1 MKKSDARI
9 VAFPGA
15 DDPSRCLTIVIPAYN
30 EAEALPHTHLVF
42 ARLARE
48 LQEAHGLNVELLYVD
63 DGSRDGTDAVLAML
77 PPQGID
83 MRTISFSRNFGK
95 EAALLA
101 GLDTARP
108 GAVIFMDADGQHPTD
123 FAKRMVDLWLN
134 EKYDVVY
141 TLKAHRR
148 DEPVVRT
155 FLVNAFYGIV
165 NMGLRSKIPADAGDF
180 RLLSPQAAAALRALP
195 ERNRFFKGLS
205 AWIGFRQIG
214 LPYEPDP
221 RLHGQAKWSFWGLLG
236 LSLEGLTS
244 FSVMPLRLASFIGAL
259 LALFS
264 FMLGLAIILETLIYG
279 GAVPGYPSLLVGM
292 TLIGGVQLLMIGI
305 VGEYIGKILA
315 ELKGRPVY
323 IIAQDRQIKA
333 SDTAD
338 KTRDGAAR
346 AE

>member
-48 LQEAHGLNVELLYVD
+48 LQETHGLNVELLYVD
-63 DGSRDGTDAVLAML
+63 DGSRDGTDAVLATL

-155 FLVNAFYGIV
+155 FLVNAFLRHRQYGAAQQDTS
-165 NMGLRSKIPADAGDF
+165 RCGDF

-205 AWIGFRQIG
+205 PGSAFARSDCPMSQIHVCMVR
-214 LPYEPDP
+214 PN
-221 RLHGQAKWSFWGLLG
+221 
-236 LSLEGLTS
+236 
-244 FSVMPLRLASFIGAL
+244 
-259 LALFS
+259 
-264 FMLGLAIILETLIYG
+264 
-279 GAVPGYPSLLVGM
+279 
-292 TLIGGVQLLMIGI
+292 GVSG
-305 VGEYIGKILA
+305 VF
-315 ELKGRPVY
+315 
-323 IIAQDRQIKA
+323 
-333 SDTAD
+333 
-338 KTRDGAAR
+338 
-346 AE
+346 